1 MGTITNDNEFI
12 VLDLNSDYDNFKCL
26 ASVSSALS
34 AARSDVEM
42 LDETINSIKALK
54 PDCDK
59 IDYALAASSG
69 ALCGI
74 IDIFLVGKPGET
86 FLGNITDDWFER
98 RTCDFA
104 KICGWQGNDQNPV
117 SSAISYLERHFKV
130 PYDQRGCGDA
140 GQFIFDLNPTNHH
153 FKSLAHNPTLLG
165 LFFSILDQFTN
176 SSRFITNGE
185 LIELADADGKF
196 QLRGNT
202 FMGKLWCGIV
212 NWFGHLMSDVCGA
225 SGTSGRGMGIP
236 SPLWAWMNSVIAIK
250 SKLGIPVGEF
260 DKNFNELALTLYK
273 EGYDFRFQTTQLIPV
288 LINELIVR
296 LCYSIR
302 RAIGYYRETPIE
314 QRSFKAMWNRCA
326 PFKNPTV
333 KRMLT
338 VAHGT
343 FCLVD
348 IGDATIRGFVTGA
361 GSFNPV
367 EFFLRLNIV
376 GLGRFT
382 ISLYGETKREINYH
396 RAKNKAIFAERQKA
410 VLEFYISGL
419 QQLEILYDDKEYLT
433 LVDDI
438 RNNDYLTAF
447 AKSSSLAE
455 LRGVPDGKILRT
467 KKDIDNYFNN
477 K

>member
-1 MGTITNDNEFI
+1 M
-12 VLDLNSDYDNFKCL
+12 
-26 ASVSSALS
+26 
-34 AARSDVEM
+34 RS
-42 LDETINSIKALK
+42 I
-54 PDCDK
+54 
-59 IDYALAASSG
+59 
-69 ALCGI
+69 
-74 IDIFLVGKPGET
+74 
-86 FLGNITDDWFER
+86 
-98 RTCDFA
+98 
-104 KICGWQGNDQNPV
+104 
-117 SSAISYLERHFKV
+117 
-130 PYDQRGCGDA
+130 
-140 GQFIFDLNPTNHH
+140 
-153 FKSLAHNPTLLG
+153 
-165 LFFSILDQFTN
+165 
-176 SSRFITNGE
+176 
-185 LIELADADGKF
+185 
-196 QLRGNT
+196 
-202 FMGKLWCGIV
+202 
-212 NWFGHLMSDVCGA
+212 
-225 SGTSGRGMGIP
+225 
-236 SPLWAWMNSVIAIK
+236 
-250 SKLGIPVGEF
+250 
-260 DKNFNELALTLYK
+260 
-273 EGYDFRFQTTQLIPV
+273 
-288 LINELIVR
+288 
-296 LCYSIR
+296 
-302 RAIGYYRETPIE
+302 
-314 QRSFKAMWNRCA
+314 
-326 PFKNPTV
+326 KNPTV